1 MTDQT
6 PAKVLI
12 MATDGFEQSE
22 LFEPRKALLDAGY
35 DVTLASVALDP
46 IQGMEHDEK
55 GDTITPDIVL
65 GDVQPDDYDMLVL
78 PGGVANPDTLRMEK
92 DAIDIIQAFF
102 DRDATVAAICHAPS
116 LLAEADVLDG
126 RKVTSWPSIR
136 TDLRNAGAQVVDQE
150 VVIDGN
156 LITSRNPDDIPAFTL
171 RVRLSWTAGRK
182 ARRPMSINAAP

>member
-65 GDVQPDDYDMLVL
+65 GNVQPDDYDMLVL

-156 LITSRNPDDIPAFTL
+156 LITSRNPDDIPAF
-171 RVRLSWTAGRK
+171 SK
-182 ARRPMSINAAP
+182 ALIAALAD

>member
-65 GDVQPDDYDMLVL
+65 SDVQPDDYDMLVL

-102 DRDATVAAICHAPS
+102 NRDATVAAICHAPS

-156 LITSRNPDDIPAFTL
+156 LITSRNPDDIPAFN
-171 RVRLSWTAGRK
+171 K
-182 ARRPMSINAAP
+182 AIVAAVQ

>member
-65 GDVQPDDYDMLVL
+65 GNVQPDDYDMLVL

-156 LITSRNPDDIPAFTL
+156 LITSRNPDDIPAFN
-171 RVRLSWTAGRK
+171 K
-182 ARRPMSINAAP
+182 AIVAAVKS

>member
-35 DVTLASVALDP
+35 DVILASVALDP

-92 DAIDIIQAFF
+92 HAIDIIQAFF

-136 TDLRNAGAQVVDQE
+136 TDLRNAGADVVDQE

-156 LITSRNPDDIPAFTL
+156 LITSRNPDDIPAFN
-171 RVRLSWTAGRK
+171 K
-182 ARRPMSINAAP
+182 AIVAAVQ

>member
-65 GDVQPDDYDMLVL
+65 ADVQPDDYDMLVL

-156 LITSRNPDDIPAFTL
+156 LITSRNPDDIPAFN
-171 RVRLSWTAGRK
+171 K
-182 ARRPMSINAAP
+182 AIVAAVQ

>member
-65 GDVQPDDYDMLVL
+65 ADVQPDDYDMLVL

-156 LITSRNPDDIPAFTL
+156 LITSRNPDDIPAFN
-171 RVRLSWTAGRK
+171 K
-182 ARRPMSINAAP
+182 AIVAAVKS

>member
-6 PAKVLI
+6 PARILI

-22 LFEPRKALLDAGY
+22 LFEPRQALIDAGY

-46 IQGMEHDEK
+46 IQGMKHDEK
-55 GDTITPDIVL
+55 GDTITPDMVL
-65 GDVQPDDYDMLVL
+65 GDVEPDDYDMLVL

-92 DAIDIIQAFF
+92 EAIDIIQAFF

-116 LLAEADVLDG
+116 LLAEAEVLEG

-136 TDLRNAGAQVVDQE
+136 TDLRNAGAEVVDQE

-156 LITSRNPDDIPAFTL
+156 LITSRNPDDIPAFN
-171 RVRLSWTAGRK
+171 K
-182 ARRPMSINAAP
+182 AIVAAVQS

>member
-65 GDVQPDDYDMLVL
+65 SDVQPDDYDMLVL

-156 LITSRNPDDIPAFTL
+156 LITSRNPDDIPAFN
-171 RVRLSWTAGRK
+171 K
-182 ARRPMSINAAP
+182 AIVAAVKS

>member
-156 LITSRNPDDIPAFTL
+156 LITSRNPDDIPAFN
-171 RVRLSWTAGRK
+171 K
-182 ARRPMSINAAP
+182 AIVAAVQ

>member
-46 IQGMEHDEK
+46 IQGMEHGEK

-65 GDVQPDDYDMLVL
+65 SDVQPDDYDMLVL

-156 LITSRNPDDIPAFTL
+156 LITSRNPDDIPAFN
-171 RVRLSWTAGRK
+171 K
-182 ARRPMSINAAP
+182 AIVAAVQ

>member
-156 LITSRNPDDIPAFTL
+156 LITSRNPDDIPAFN
-171 RVRLSWTAGRK
+171 K
-182 ARRPMSINAAP
+182 AIVAAVKS